1 MSKNVLIIGGTSGI
15 GRELVE
21 QLKSD
26 YTIYTASRDGSPLEN
41 TGIPHIALDVT
52 GDLSD
57 EDGLPEHLDGFVYC
71 PGSINLKPLK
81 MLSEEA
87 FRSEMEINFFGLV
100 KVLKKIMPRF
110 NDGASL
116 VFFSTVA
123 VKSGMP
129 FHTSIAAAKGAVEA
143 FARSMAAE
151 YAPKLRVNVIAPSLV
166 DTPLAGRLLNN
177 EQKRE
182 KMAQRHPLQRT
193 GTPGDIARAAA
204 FLLSEKN
211 DWITGQVLGVDGG
224 LSTLNVN

>member
-1 MSKNVLIIGGTSGI
+1 MSKNLLIIGGTSGI

-21 QLKSD
+21 LVKAD
-26 YTIYTASRDGSPLEN
+26 YSIYTASRDGSALEN
-41 TGIPHIALDVT
+41 TGIPHLTLDVT
-52 GDLSD
+52 GNIPEIDN
-57 EDGLPEHLDGFVYC
+57 LPEKLDGFVYC

-81 MLSEEA
+81 MLGEEA

-100 KVLKKIMPRF
+100 KVLKQIMPRF
-110 NDGASL
+110 NEGASL

-123 VKSGMP
+123 VQSGMP
-129 FHTSIAAAKGAVEA
+129 FHASIAAAKGAVEA

-182 KMAQRHPLQRT
+182 KMGERHPMQRT

-204 FLLSEKN
+204 FLLSDEN
-211 DWITGQVLGVDGG
+211 SWITGQVLGVDGG
-224 LSTLNVN
+224 LSTLNVH